1 VRQEHS
7 TKTSHRHSLLNS
19 MFVLDI
25 RIDYRYLYNAC
36 RIRIDEVSNLK
47 NIDKISNNYSIVLI

>member
-1 VRQEHS
+1 
-7 TKTSHRHSLLNS
+7 